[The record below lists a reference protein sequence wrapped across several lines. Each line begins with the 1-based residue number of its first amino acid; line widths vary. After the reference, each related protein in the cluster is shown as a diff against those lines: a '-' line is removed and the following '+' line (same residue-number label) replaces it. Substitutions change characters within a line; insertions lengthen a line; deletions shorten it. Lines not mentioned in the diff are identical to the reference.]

1 MLMNHNKKNNQIIEP
16 KVLKNFHIRPTNLEI
31 QPKSISAKKGEPI
44 NAEAILTDQILS
56 WAEKDQSKLQIELD
70 GLFHNAFPEMATTER
85 EDWISVYF
93 SRPGQKFCRQAILCR
108 DSSARLVATSI
119 FDCGE
124 IEYGGSIFKGIYLIT
139 TAILPHFQSLG
150 LGQTLGATILMEM
163 QPDILLTT
171 CAQSTSLH
179 SRVALR
185 RKGLVTPYTVYP
197 RLEKKDDIE
206 VLVTVPDYQREFVMS
221 AFRQL
226 FLNVVHGKQED
237 VEDAVRK
244 LTPLMVRKNLYPD
257 MFHYD
262 PWQKGGR
269 EDRLAKALGVKAKDG
284 VLVIFTKKD

>member
-1 MLMNHNKKNNQIIEP
+1 MDHKEKNNQIVEM
-16 KVLKNFHIRPTNLEI
+16 KVLKNFHIRVATLKTQGNDREAE
-31 QPKSISAKKGEPI
+31 KGRRISAEV
-44 NAEAILTDQILS
+44 ILTDQILAWS
-56 WAEKDQSKLQIELD
+56 EKDQSKLRMELD
-70 GLFHNAFPEMATTER
+70 SLFRQAFPRMPTTER

-93 SRPGQKFCRQAILCR
+93 TKPGRRFCRQAILCR

-139 TAILPHFQSLG
+139 TAILPDFQNLD
-150 LGQTLGATILMEM
+150 LGQALGARILIEM

-179 SRVALR
+179 SRVALP
-185 RKGLVTPYTVYP
+185 RKGLVAAYTVYP
-197 RLEKKDDIE
+197 RLEKKDGIE
-206 VLVTVPDYQREFVMS
+206 VLVTVPDYQSEFVMS

-226 FLNVVHGKQED
+226 FLNIVHGKQED
-237 VEDAVRK
+237 VEDAVRN

-257 MFHYD
+257 MFHYN

-269 EDRLAKALGVKAKDG
+269 EDRLAKALEVNAKDG
-284 VLVIFTKKD
+284 VLVIFMKKD